1 MLTFLGNL
9 HLECAPA
16 EVSLI
21 KILHRLL
28 RHGLRLKEDEGKAP
42 GFPRELVLSDK
53 DLLSNLDAD
62 TMIPVDRDSCQN

>member
-1 MLTFLGNL
+1 MLTFLSNL

-16 EVSLI
+16 EVSPI
-21 KILHRLL
+21 KVLHRLL
-28 RHGLRLKEDEGKAP
+28 LHVLRFKDYEGKAT
-42 GFPRELVLSDK
+42 GFPRELVLSYK